1 MGDFMIKYGINGKEL
16 SQREQDFFCPKC
28 RNGDIFLSKPRQIKT
43 DSLSSNY
50 NEYNCVECNSVY
62 RIERIIPELEI
73 ETETGVTIYE
83 NELENFDYD
92 QTINKKNKIYFALL
106 IDKEFREAKNKM
118 MFEHP
123 EAILKA
129 KDEYMRTGKCKKHI
143 WIESHPIKT
152 SEGEFIIKNCL
163 ICKLAYVNYKNKRI
177 KGKMFEL
184 VNFLA
189 MRNIHNLEKEKKKT
203 QIFSMKNIIK

>member
-1 MGDFMIKYGINGKEL
+1 MTREYLIAWIKVLPISMVFVFGSAYLLKTL
-16 SQREQDFFCPKC
+16 D
-28 RNGDIFLSKPRQIKT
+28 QIE
-43 DSLSSNY
+43 S
-50 NEYNCVECNSVY
+50 
-62 RIERIIPELEI
+62 P
-73 ETETGVTIYE
+73 ETEIKAPKYLTIE
-83 NELENFDYD
+83 DLKTTLGH
-92 QTINKKNKIYFALL
+92 QYFALL